1 MKLAIFGATGRTGN
15 ELVAQALAAGH
26 EITALARDPAKLNI
40 TDERLRVAQG
50 DALDTQLVD
59 GVIAGQDAVISVLGH
74 TRNSPK
80 DVQTRAT
87 EGILDA
93 MRHHG
98 VRRIVTLTGAGVAS
112 ADDPPSAGATVMK
125 TLLKLISRD
134 VLEDAVR
141 SSDLLR
147 ASDRD
152 WVIARV
158 PRLVDGPHTGV
169 YRVGTLQLGPG
180 ARISRADAADFLL
193 RAATEDTWL
202 RQLPMISY

>member
-1 MKLAIFGATGRTGN
+1 MKLVLFGATGRTGN
-15 ELVAQALAAGH
+15 ELVGQALGAGH
-26 EITALARDPAKLNI
+26 EVTVLVRDPAKLRL
-40 TDERLRVAQG
+40 TDRRLRVVQG
-50 DALDTQLVD
+50 DALDTRLVD
-59 GVIAGQDAVISVLGH
+59 DVIAGQDAVISVLGH

-80 DVQTRAT
+80 DIQARAIG
-87 EGILDA
+87 GILDA
-93 MRHHG
+93 MRQHG
-98 VRRIVTLTGAGVAS
+98 VRRIASLTGAGVAS

-125 TLLKLISRD
+125 TLLRLISRD

-193 RAATEDTWL
+193 RAVTEDTWL